1 MLIEVLLTIDNQA
14 ASQEAESYPLYQQTI
29 IIII

>member
-1 MLIEVLLTIDNQA
+1 MLIEVLLIIDKQA
-14 ASQEAESYPLYQQTI
+14 ASEEVESYPPYQQTI

>member
-1 MLIEVLLTIDNQA
+1 MLIEVLLTIDKQA
-14 ASQEAESYPLYQQTI
+14 ASEEVESYPLYQQTI

>member
-14 ASQEAESYPLYQQTI
+14 ASEEAESYPLYQQTI
-29 IIII
+29 III